1 MMNKLMP
8 QCKWPKLSEKYDLA
22 LRSAVEFVLETY
34 DPVGIVASGTI
45 IRGTPDQSSDLDI
58 YVIHKELFRQRL
70 QKFFNGIPA
79 EIFINPPVAIEGY
92 FKEEQQA
99 RRPLTAHLLATGF
112 VILDH
117 DPAIETLQKKASS
130 LLLEPPPA
138 PKDLIYQKYLIALLY
153 EDAVDV
159 VGKDPD
165 TAHMIVN
172 CAVVEMLNFCFIRW
186 GKFIPR
192 QKSLLN
198 ELRKVDVNIAEL
210 AHNFYRTA
218 ALQEKMEIAGQM
230 ADKIVGERGF
240 FEWEAPPNEVTE

>member
-1 MMNKLMP
+1 MKLHG
-8 QCKWPKLSEKYDLA
+8 
-22 LRSAVEFVLETY
+22 V
-34 DPVGIVASGTI
+34 
-45 IRGTPDQSSDLDI
+45 
-58 YVIHKELFRQRL
+58 
-70 QKFFNGIPA
+70 
-79 EIFINPPVAIEGY
+79 
-92 FKEEQQA
+92 
-99 RRPLTAHLLATGF
+99 PLF

-117 DPAIETLQKKASS
+117 DPVIDELQKKAAS

-172 CAVVEMLNFCFIRW
+172 RAVVEMLNFCFIGL

-218 ALQEKMEIAGQM
+218 ALPEKMEIAGQI

-240 FEWEAPPNEVTE
+240 FESKSNPLPLVVE